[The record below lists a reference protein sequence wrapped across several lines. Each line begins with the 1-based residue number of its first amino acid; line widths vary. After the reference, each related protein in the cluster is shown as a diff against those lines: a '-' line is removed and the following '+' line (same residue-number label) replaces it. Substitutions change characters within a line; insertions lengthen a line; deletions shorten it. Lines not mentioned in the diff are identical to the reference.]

1 MRPAQGS
8 LETLRAV
15 NKIWRNQACIIRDA
29 MEDLF
34 GPVLLL
40 ASPASRK
47 DGDARSIDGEG
58 DQATAGKRAE
68 PAP

>member
-1 MRPAQGS
+1 
-8 LETLRAV
+8 
-15 NKIWRNQACIIRDA
+15 

-34 GPVLLL
+34 GLVLLL
-40 ASPASRK
+40 ASP
-47 DGDARSIDGEG
+47 DARSIDGEG

>member
-1 MRPAQGS
+1 
-8 LETLRAV
+8 
-15 NKIWRNQACIIRDA
+15 

-34 GPVLLL
+34 GPVMLL